1 MRTRSQWRRSDVLVT
16 TVMEEIEIEGRLPQ
30 YNQHGSRVS
39 GQEHLHLLDPRYIY
53 VSRSRS
59 RG

>member
-1 MRTRSQWRRSDVLVT
+1 VLVT
-16 TVMEEIEIEGRLPQ
+16 AVMEEIEIEGRLPQ